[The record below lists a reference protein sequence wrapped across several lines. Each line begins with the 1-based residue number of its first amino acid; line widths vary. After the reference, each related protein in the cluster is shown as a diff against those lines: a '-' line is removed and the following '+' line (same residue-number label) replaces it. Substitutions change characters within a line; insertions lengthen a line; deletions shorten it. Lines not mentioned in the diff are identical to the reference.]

1 MAESQYW
8 VFTLFSTN
16 GTDHENR
23 VYEREYPD
31 ELKAYATQR
40 GNVTVTYTRAQEE
53 CCSSSGRFH
62 LQGYVEFKE
71 RVKFSTLK
79 NTFSKRIRW
88 GKRRGNAQQADDYCN
103 KEETQVPGGLVWCKG
118 SISKIKGPGERTDLN
133 EIYSELKSGKKR
145 KHLAENHFG
154 TYVKY
159 HRGIEAAAA
168 ALDIDLDENCSR
180 FIDRECYIIYGT
192 PGSGKSL
199 MANLLIQNE
208 SFYIPEQNAQG
219 RLSFESYKN
228 EKWILLDDFDPKSID
243 MAVLKRMMDKG
254 KVRLPGRNTSRIGHH
269 IGVVITTN
277 HDPETWTEG
286 PMQET
291 EWKAIS
297 RRCRVVWHSGI
308 PTWTV
313 LAGTSQEYKVGQK
326 LTVDLQEWIDKVNAL
341 DSQALEQAPEQAP
354 VEPQGSQ
361 EDPICL

>member
-8 VFTLFSTN
+8 CWTLFSTN
-16 GTDHENR
+16 GTHENR

-103 KEETQVPGGLVWCKG
+103 KEETQVPGGLMWCKG
-118 SISKIKGPGERTDLN
+118 NISKIKGPGERTDLT

-286 PMQET
+286 PMQDT

-341 DSQALEQAPEQAP
+341 DSQALQSTEPQAP